1 MNRKEKA
8 QEEFKALPKEEQ
20 TAEWWKSYHEETD
33 KIEAG
38 AKKLIETSLT
48 PEMKAALYDM
58 QSQITYWISP
68 STGELEYMISD
79 WGCGCC
85 GGESGRDTNL
95 ETLLRTLKVG

>member
-1 MNRKEKA
+1 LNRIEKA
-8 QEEFKALPKEEQ
+8 QEEFKALPKEKQ
-20 TAEWWKSYHEETD
+20 TAEWWKAYHEETD
-33 KIEAG
+33 KIRSG

-58 QSQITYWISP
+58 QSHITYWVNS

-95 ETLLRTLKVG
+95 ETLLRTLKVD